1 MIVTIYHPKFWLKH
15 GHWGYE
21 HQLCH
26 LHAAGNFSF
35 EVNSIRSETDVVVV
49 HDDLDNTLKIKAY
62 GGCFILVIGEEQSIR
77 ETYDL
82 DYLNQFDL
90 VITSRR
96 DIVHANV
103 IRTHYLHPYRI
114 RKTCD
119 ELATLSDIEK
129 SKPIS
134 AIVSDLTILPSHKA
148 RYAFINKLKGH
159 YKNELDWFGGDEDSY
174 ITDKWDG
181 LAPYEYSIA
190 IENSKHENYFT
201 EKITDCFLSYTM
213 PLYWGCP
220 NINDFFDDRSFV
232 TLEVEDYISSIARI
246 DECLNADAHKKN
258 LKFIRE
264 SRRLVLEKYA
274 FIPALVNIL
283 SAQAISKKKQ
293 KKIIRPQSYYTQNA
307 VKKIAKRILKR

>member
-21 HQLCH
+21 HQLCQSP
-26 LHAAGNFSF
+26 ASNNFSF
-35 EVNSIRSETDVVVV
+35 EVNPIRSETDIVVV
-49 HDDLDNTLKIKAY
+49 HDDLDSTVRIKAY
-62 GGCFILVIGEEQSIR
+62 AGCFILVIGEEQSIR
-77 ETYDL
+77 ENYDR

-90 VITSRR
+90 VITSRP
-96 DIVHANV
+96 DIIHANV

-114 RKTCD
+114 RKTCE
-119 ELATLSDIEK
+119 ELVTLSDIEK
-129 SKPIS
+129 SKVIS
-134 AIVSDLTILPSHKA
+134 AIVSNLTILPGHKA

-159 YKNELDWFGGDEDSY
+159 YKNDLDWFGGGEDSY

-190 IENSKHENYFT
+190 IENSTHENYFT
-201 EKITDCFLSYTM
+201 EKITDCFLSFTM

-220 NINDFFDDRSFV
+220 NLNDFFDDRSFI
-232 TLEVEDYISSIARI
+232 TLNVEDYMSSIAMI
-246 DECLNADAHKKN
+246 DECLSAGTRKKN
-258 LKFIRE
+258 LKFVKE

-274 FIPALVNIL
+274 FIPALINIL
-283 SAQAISKKKQ
+283 SSHAISKTKQ
-293 KKIIRPQSYYTQNA
+293 RKIIRPQSYYTQSA